1 MSQNQSVSFYGPIS
15 RPICGCYR
23 QIEQSVVY
31 IILKIMLLRRLELL
45 DWVELCT
52 FRTYL
57 NQCDLIHGKNDMP
70 LLLHIINDYD
80 TSDVMINPLTYCR
93 KYVEL
98 IEVVITVNNT
108 N

>member
-1 MSQNQSVSFYGPIS
+1 MSRNQSMSFYGPIS
-15 RPICGCYR
+15 RPICGSYR

-57 NQCDLIHGKNDMP
+57 NQCDIIHGKNDMP
-70 LLLHIINDYD
+70 LHITRGGKGGEGRERTMNLLCH
-80 TSDVMINPLTYCR
+80 
-93 KYVEL
+93 
-98 IEVVITVNNT
+98 
-108 N
+108 